1 LSEQVR
7 AVAELLA
14 ASAAPLDKDA
24 LAARFTG
31 RGPSKE
37 RLPQI
42 LRTLE
47 ALGRARRE
55 EPSWPAA

>member
-1 LSEQVR
+1 VR

-47 ALGRARRE
+47 LEALGRARRE